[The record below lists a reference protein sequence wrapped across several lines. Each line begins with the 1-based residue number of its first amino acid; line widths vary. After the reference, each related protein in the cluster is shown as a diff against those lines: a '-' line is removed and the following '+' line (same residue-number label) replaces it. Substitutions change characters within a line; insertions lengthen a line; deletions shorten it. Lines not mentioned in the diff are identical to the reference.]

1 MRLRRV
7 CWGFRKVAFSSFWE
21 KFHLQMNKRKQW
33 VMEPNLGMKAPPLRQ
48 SREMTLIGDV
58 PRPVTDMTQMTSRCW
73 WNVWSGMWQILIRL
87 DLSRGLFFFFLS
99 LIKILIKGILICC
112 HLSHTEYTMGTQ
124 NSSSFWAHSAAS
136 ACISMLSIATELVCL
151 FLSSCSICLLDT
163 CWPPL
168 THPYDFL
175 TELLVPSQNYM
186 YATQLF
192 PQCPTSPFLC
202 LLIFGDSK
210 TSQENAAK

>member
-1 MRLRRV
+1 
-7 CWGFRKVAFSSFWE
+7 
-21 KFHLQMNKRKQW
+21 
-33 VMEPNLGMKAPPLRQ
+33 MEPNLGMKAPPLRQ

-58 PRPVTDMTQMTSRCW
+58 PRPVTDMTQIASRCW
-73 WNVWSGMWQILIRL
+73 WLFWNVWSGMWQIPIRL
-87 DLSRGLFFFFLS
+87 DLSRVLGFVFFFVTYKDL
-99 LIKILIKGILICC
+99 KGILICC

-136 ACISMLSIATELVCL
+136 ACISVLSIATELVCL
-151 FLSSCSICLLDT
+151 FLSSCSVYHLDT
-163 CWPPL
+163 RWPPM
-168 THPYDFL
+168 TQPSNFL
-175 TELLVPSQNYM
+175 TELLVPSQNYL

-210 TSQENAAK
+210 TS